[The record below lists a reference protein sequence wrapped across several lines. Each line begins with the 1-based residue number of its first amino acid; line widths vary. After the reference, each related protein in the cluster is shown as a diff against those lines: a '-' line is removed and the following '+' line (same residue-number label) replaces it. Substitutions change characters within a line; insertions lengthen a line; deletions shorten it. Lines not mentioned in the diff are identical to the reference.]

1 MGVVPWC
8 TACDRFLSPSS
19 VTVAGE
25 CPRCATP
32 VDPGRAR
39 AAAARLPTSSAPSS
53 ASTSAAPDDAA
64 DATADDDWVPDL
76 APVPWHLKLLAGA
89 VALYLG
95 WRAFQGIEWLVHQ
108 F

>member
-1 MGVVPWC
+1 MPWC

-19 VTVAGE
+19 VTTAGD
-25 CPRCATP
+25 CPQCGTA

-39 AAAARLPTSSAPSS
+39 PAAAADPVADTAGVPTV
-53 ASTSAAPDDAA
+53 ASEDA
-64 DATADDDWVPDL
+64 DWVPDL
-76 APVPWHLKLLAGA
+76 DPIPWHLKLLAGA

-95 WRAFQGIEWLVHQ
+95 WRAFQGIEWIVHR